1 METLTDRV
9 TRHLLTGLRH
19 HALMTTFHRAEE
31 AGLLTTTAL
40 SGRPRL
46 RSAWTVTDRA
56 RHVLTGSPRRDWKI
70 VDRLLRA
77 KGAPRHQRDTSF
89 HFTTPEEDA
98 AVGGFACDP
107 PVAAA
112 SAPMTRK
119 GPARKS
125 RQRDGVAAGPAADSA
140 RDIDFRYVA
149 TCLAE
154 QLPPPNPVHVAVVLL
169 VARAIGTSLPN
180 IRALTSALRAP
191 APFLLIKAPVSH
203 FEVCLGAML
212 EDGLIL
218 PFKAVLEDVL
228 DGTPLSGRF
237 QSSVKDRQR
246 RLKTLSGKAIEST
259 EEKKLRR
266 RLRHALTDEPGPII
280 LVDETRFALTPV
292 VTETA
297 DIVFECGGFDRAMI
311 AELLQACDGTPPSHS
326 LMLMER
332 MDFEPDHLS
341 LDDLAL
347 AIRPDRDLEQ
357 TLSVMAMLAERHKP
371 ADGETDKPRS
381 EGEQQSDSSRGK
393 GKAKQKAKPPNPEI
407 EIIEPVNLP
416 PDATAQ
422 SPANG
427 DERHAGNTRD
437 RLLLVETLSGY
448 GAARNWA
455 FDLKADL
462 ALWRDGSLRWDEMS
476 TRLLLSGPPG
486 TGKTMFA
493 RALCNTL
500 QVPLLA
506 TSVADWLEPGFLGD
520 VLQCMSGAFAFA
532 ADKAPS
538 ILFIDEIDNIGSRQ
552 TSAASRSHDDY
563 WTSMINRMLELLDGT
578 SKREGVIV
586 IGATNLPERI
596 DPALLRS
603 GRLETHIPIP
613 MPDTDALI
621 GILATHLG
629 SDLEPVLASAPPPL
643 GAKRLRPPPAIDSQP
658 LRRGRPSDAAKNDSA
673 TEAAKGPRHEDR

>member
-9 TRHLLTGLRH
+9 TRHLLKGLRH
-19 HALMTTFHRAEE
+19 HAVMTTFHRAEK
-31 AGLLTTTAL
+31 AGLLTSTAL
-40 SGRPRL
+40 RGHPRS
-46 RSAWTVTDRA
+46 RSAWMVTDRA
-56 RHVLTGSPRRDWKI
+56 RQILTGSPRRDWKI
-70 VDRLLRA
+70 VDRLLRT

-89 HFTTPEEDA
+89 DFTTPEEDV
-98 AVGGFACDP
+98 AVDGVVCDP

-112 SAPMTRK
+112 SATMTRK
-119 GPARKS
+119 GAAREG
-125 RQRDGVAAGPAADSA
+125 RQRDGVAAGPTAGSA
-140 RDIDFRYVA
+140 RDIDFRYIA

-191 APFLLIKAPVSH
+191 APFVLIKAPVSH

-228 DGTPLSGRF
+228 GGTPLSGRF
-237 QSSVKDRQR
+237 QQSLKDHQR
-246 RLKTLSGKAIEST
+246 RLRTLSGKAIEST
-259 EEKKLRR
+259 EEKRLRR

-280 LVDETRFALTPV
+280 LVDETRLALTPV
-292 VTETA
+292 VTKTA
-297 DIVFECGGFDRAMI
+297 DIVLECDGFDHVMI
-311 AELLQACDGTPPSHS
+311 AELLQACDGMPPSHS

-341 LDDLAL
+341 LDDIAL
-347 AIRPDRDLEQ
+347 AIRPGRSLKQ
-357 TLSVMAMLAERHKP
+357 TLSVMAMLADRHK
-371 ADGETDKPRS
+371 AGDGETDKPRS
-381 EGEQQSDSSRGK
+381 EDRQQSDSGRGK
-393 GKAKQKAKPPNPEI
+393 SKDKQQVKPLGPDI
-407 EIIEPVNLP
+407 EIIEPVKLP
-416 PDATAQ
+416 PEAAAR

-462 ALWRDGSLRWDEMS
+462 ALWRQGNLRWDEMS

-520 VLQCMSGAFAFA
+520 VLQRMSGAFAFA
-532 ADKAPS
+532 AEKAPS

-552 TSAASRSHDDY
+552 TSAANRSHDDY
-563 WTSMINRMLELLDGT
+563 WTSMINRMLELLDGA
-578 SKREGVIV
+578 SRLEGVIV

-613 MPDTDALI
+613 MPDTNALV

-643 GAKRLRPPPAIDSQP
+643 VAKRLRPAPAIDSQP
-658 LRRGRPSDAAKNDSA
+658 LRRGRPSGASHEDGD
-673 TEAAKGPRHEDR
+673 TETAEGPRHEDG

>member
-9 TRHLLTGLRH
+9 TRHLLKGLRH
-19 HALMTTFHRAEE
+19 HSLISTFHRAEE
-31 AGLLTTTAL
+31 AGLLTSTVL
-40 SGRPRL
+40 RGHPRS
-46 RSAWTVTDRA
+46 RSAWMVTDRA
-56 RHVLTGSPRRDWKI
+56 RRVLTGSPRRDWKI
-70 VDRLLRA
+70 IDRLLRA
-77 KGAPRHQRDTSF
+77 KCTPRHQQDTSF
-89 HFTTPEEDA
+89 DFTTPEDDS
-98 AVGGFACDP
+98 AVDGVACDP
-107 PVAAA
+107 PVASVPAVTA
-112 SAPMTRK
+112 RKRPRK
-119 GPARKS
+119 G
-125 RQRDGVAAGPAADSA
+125 RQSGGVAVEPAAGSE
-140 RDIDFRYVA
+140 RDVDFRYIA
-149 TCLAE
+149 TCLSQ

-180 IRALTSALRAP
+180 ILALTSALRAP

-218 PFKAVLEDVL
+218 PFKAVLDDVL

-237 QSSVKDRQR
+237 QPSVKDRQR

-266 RLRHALTDEPGPII
+266 RLRHALTDEPGPVI

-311 AELLQACDGTPPSHS
+311 AELMQACDGTPPSHS

-341 LDDLAL
+341 LDDIAL

-357 TLSVMAMLAERHKP
+357 TLSVMAMLAERRKP
-371 ADGETDKPRS
+371 AEGETDKPRS
-381 EGEQQSDSSRGK
+381 EGEHQSDSSREK
-393 GKAKQKAKPPNPEI
+393 GKAKQNAKPPNPDI
-407 EIIEPVNLP
+407 EIIEPVKLP
-416 PDATAQ
+416 QDATAR

-427 DERHAGNTRD
+427 DKRHAGKTRD

-448 GAARNWA
+448 GAARTWA

-462 ALWRDGSLRWDEMS
+462 ALWRQGNLRWDEIS

-520 VLQCMSGAFAFA
+520 VLQRMSAAFAFA
-532 ADKAPS
+532 AEKAPS

-613 MPDTDALI
+613 MPDTDALV
-621 GILATHLG
+621 GILAIHLG

-643 GAKRLRPPPAIDSQP
+643 GAKRLRPAPAMDSRP
-658 LRRGRPSDAAKNDSA
+658 LRRGRHSTVPNKD
-673 TEAAKGPRHEDR
+673 TEEEAAKGPRHEDR

>member
-9 TRHLLTGLRH
+9 TRHLLAGLRH
-19 HALMTTFHRAEE
+19 HAMMATFHRAEK
-31 AGLLTTTAL
+31 AGLLTSTAL
-40 SGRPRL
+40 RGHPRS
-46 RSAWTVTDRA
+46 RSAWMATDQA
-56 RHVLTGSPRRDWKI
+56 RQVLTGSARRDWKI
-70 VDRLLRA
+70 IDRLLRA

-89 HFTTPEEDA
+89 DFTTPEDDG
-98 AVGGFACDP
+98 AVDCVACDT

-112 SAPMTRK
+112 SAAAARK
-119 GPARKS
+119 DPARKGE
-125 RQRDGVAAGPAADSA
+125 QRDDAAVEPTFGYAV
-140 RDIDFRYVA
+140 DIDFRYIA
-149 TCLAE
+149 TCLAV

-169 VARAIGTSLPN
+169 VARAIGMSLPN
-180 IRALTSALRAP
+180 LGALTSALRAP

-203 FEVCLGAML
+203 FEVCFGAIL

-228 DGTPLSGRF
+228 GGTPLSGRF
-237 QSSVKDRQR
+237 QPSVKDHQR
-246 RLKTLSGKAIEST
+246 RLRTLSGKAIEST

-266 RLRHALTDEPGPII
+266 RLRNALTDEPGPVI
-280 LVDETRFALTPV
+280 LVDETRLALTPV
-292 VTETA
+292 VTKTA
-297 DIVFECGGFDRAMI
+297 DIVLECDGFDHVMI
-311 AELLQACDGTPPSHS
+311 AEILQACDGTPPSHS

-341 LDDLAL
+341 LDDIAL
-347 AIRPDRDLEQ
+347 AIRPGRSLKQ
-357 TLSVMAMLAERHKP
+357 TLSVMAMLAARHKP
-371 ADGETDKPRS
+371 GDGETEKPHS
-381 EGEQQSDSSRGK
+381 EDRQQSDTGRGK
-393 GKAKQKAKPPNPEI
+393 GKAKQKAMPPGPDI
-407 EIIEPVNLP
+407 EIIEPVKLP
-416 PDATAQ
+416 PDATGQ
-422 SPANG
+422 GPAS
-427 DERHAGNTRD
+427 DVERHAGNTRD

-462 ALWRDGSLRWDEMS
+462 ALWREGNLRWDEMS

-486 TGKTMFA
+486 TGKSMFA

-520 VLQCMSGAFAFA
+520 VLQRMSGAFAFA
-532 ADKAPS
+532 AEKAPS

-552 TSAASRSHDDY
+552 TSPANRSHDDY
-563 WTSMINRMLELLDGT
+563 WTSIINRMLELLDGA

-613 MPDTDALI
+613 MPDTDALV

-629 SDLEPVLASAPPPL
+629 FDLEHVLASAPPPPV
-643 GAKRLRPPPAIDSQP
+643 AKRLRPPPAVDSQP
-658 LRRGRPSDAAKNDSA
+658 LRRGRPSNASNHDAVIDAK
-673 TEAAKGPRHEDR
+673 KGPRHEDR